1 MRQILLLRYDVEGGG
16 EKVAGFL
23 ERAVEIHRKDSIP
36 GAFFCVG
43 SEIESREAEFKDFWK
58 EIKGDPL
65 FDVQDH
71 SYSRVGLC
79 YEDGPSLEA
88 IKDDYKK
95 SLEVFERVLGH
106 RPPATSLCASSE
118 LGKGLPGFDATTKA
132 RNELDILAGLGFKMT
147 TTALSGYVRMHDFVS
162 YARIGHPDLMGFPSG
177 NGDKNWL
184 LKPTTE
190 NPLDALFKVM
200 DKASLEGRHLGIV
213 LHDWVTWNHAPD
225 KQFSHI
231 RRIVEHARKR
241 GFDLATHS
249 DCYKDKTLWSQNQ

>member
-36 GAFFCVG
+36 VGLFCVG
-43 SEIESREAEFKDFWK
+43 SEVESREPEFKDFWAEVK
-58 EIKGDPL
+58 NDPL

-79 YEDGPSLEA
+79 YENGPSLDA
-88 IKDDYKK
+88 IKADYKK
-95 SLEVFERVLGH
+95 SVEVFERVFGH
-106 RPPATSLCASSE
+106 RPTGSSLCASAE
-118 LGKGLPGFDATTKA
+118 LGKGLSGFDATAKA
-132 RNELDILAGLGFKMT
+132 RNELDILAELGFTMT
-147 TTALSGYVRMHDFVS
+147 TTALSGCVRMYKFVS
-162 YARIGHPDLMGFPSG
+162 YARIGHPDMMGFPSG

-184 LKPTTE
+184 LKPTTGK
-190 NPLDALFKVM
+190 PLDALFQVM

-231 RRIVEHARKR
+231 RHLVEHARKR
-241 GFDLATHS
+241 GFELATHS
-249 DCYKDKTLWSQNQ
+249 ECYKDKSLWQLE